1 MRGLAGDA
9 KHAVRTL
16 WKSPGF
22 TIAVIAALALGI
34 GMNTAIFTVVNAVLL
49 KPLSYPDAE
58 HIVQFGERSVT
69 IASFRSSVPEFHT
82 FQQQT
87 NVFEEV
93 AAYDMSGPG
102 FNLTG
107 EHPEQIQGI
116 HGTEG
121 YFRLFG
127 AAVVRGRTFTAQEDR
142 PNGGKVVVLSYGLWQ
157 RRFGADPGIVGKAL
171 LLGNEAYTIV
181 GVIGKGFVA
190 DPQADI
196 WLPFQF
202 PPVSNDFNS
211 YFRVAALMRPGVT
224 LGQARAQLKLA
235 AADFRREY
243 PKTDPRLEF
252 HIEPLR
258 DSIVGDARKSLTVL
272 LGAVG
277 LVLLIACANVANLL
291 LVRATSRKR
300 EFAIR
305 SALGAGGMRIVRPL
319 LLESVLLSLAGGVL
333 GLALGF
339 AGVRGLLAISPADLP
354 RVGEN
359 GSGIAMDWRVLVF
372 TLAVSLVTGILFG
385 LFPALSASRPDLNS
399 ALKDGSSRSGT
410 GFRQSRTRSLLVIFE
425 ISLALVL
432 LIGSTLLIR
441 TLRALHTV
449 DPGFDAQNTL
459 TMEMSLTGE
468 RFETTAG
475 VAELSRKGRER
486 LNAMPGVEIAA
497 AAFWLPNYV
506 GDALPF
512 QIVGHPLDRDH
523 QYGSSWMSISPGY
536 LSVFKIPLLRGRDFT
551 ENDTASSPRVALVNE
566 TMAKRYWHDEDPV
579 GKQVNVS
586 RGLGPGLD
594 EAIYTVVGI
603 VGDTRNAGLGRPA
616 EPVLAVPIT
625 QVTDAYTASY
635 SNVQPL
641 FWVARTRA
649 EPHSLIPAI
658 TGQLRLASGGFPVA
672 HIQTME
678 EVMRASTARDRFNTL
693 LLTSFGG
700 VALVLA
706 AVGIFGLMAYSVA
719 QRNQEMAIRMALGAN
734 REAIRR
740 LVIWSGMRLALIG
753 VVLGLAAA
761 SVLTRFME
769 SFLVG
774 VRPWDPVAFVFAP
787 ALLMVVALMA
797 VWLPGRRAASID
809 PMTAM
814 RTE

>member
-1 MRGLAGDA
+1 MRGLARDA

-16 WKSPGF
+16 LKSPGF
-22 TIAVIAALALGI
+22 TIAVVTTLALGI
-34 GMNTAIFTVVNAVLL
+34 GMNTAIFTVVDAVLL
-49 KPLSYPDAE
+49 KPLSYPNADR
-58 HIVQFGERSVT
+58 IVQFGERSVT

-87 NVFEEV
+87 NVFQEV

-107 EHPEQIQGI
+107 EHPEQIRGT
-116 HGTEG
+116 HVTEG
-121 YFRLFG
+121 YFRLFS
-127 AAVVRGRTFTAQEDR
+127 APVIRGRTFTQQEDS

-157 RRFGADPGIVGKAL
+157 RRFGSDPAIVGKSL
-171 LLGNEAYTIV
+171 LLGNEPYTIL
-181 GVIGKGFVA
+181 GIIGKGFVSE
-190 DPQADI
+190 PQADL

-202 PPVSNDFNS
+202 PLVSSDFNS
-211 YFRVAALMRPGVT
+211 YFRVSALQRPGVT
-224 LGQARAQLKLA
+224 MAQARAQLKLA

-243 PKTDPRLEF
+243 PKTNPRLEF

-258 DSIVGDARKSLTVL
+258 NSIVGDSRKSLTVL

-277 LVLLIACANVANLL
+277 LVLLIACSNAANLL
-291 LVRATSRKR
+291 LVRATARKR

-305 SALGAGGMRIVRPL
+305 CALGAAGMRIVRQL
-319 LLESVLLSLAGGVL
+319 LLESVLLSSVGGVL

-339 AGVRGLLAISPADLP
+339 AGVRALLAISPADLP
-354 RVGEN
+354 RIGEN
-359 GSGIAMDWRVLVF
+359 GSQLAIDWRVLVF
-372 TLAVSLVTGILFG
+372 TLAVSLITGIVFG
-385 LFPALSASRPDLNS
+385 LFPALSASRTDLNS
-399 ALKDGSSRSGT
+399 ALKEGSNRSGT
-410 GFRQSRTRSLLVIFE
+410 GLRQGRTRSLLVIIE

-441 TLRALHTV
+441 TLRALQTV
-449 DPGFDAQNTL
+449 EPGFNAQNTL
-459 TMEMSLTGE
+459 TMEMSLTGD
-468 RFETTAG
+468 RFETTGG

-486 LNAMPGVEIAA
+486 LNSMPAVEIAA

-512 QIVGHPLDRDH
+512 QIVGQPLDRDH

-536 LSVFKIPLLRGRDFT
+536 LSVFRIPVLRGRDFT
-551 ENDTASSPRVALVNE
+551 EHDTASSPRVALVNE
-566 TMAKRYWHDEDPV
+566 TMANRYWHTANPV
-579 GKQVNVS
+579 GQQVDVS

-594 EAIYTVVGI
+594 ESIYTIIGV

-616 EPVLAVPIT
+616 EPVLLVPIT

-641 FWVARTRA
+641 LWVARTRT
-649 EPHSLIPAI
+649 EPHSVIPAM
-658 TGQLRLASGGFPVA
+658 TEQLRLASGGFPVA
-672 HIQTME
+672 HLQTME
-678 EVMRASTARDRFNTL
+678 EVMRGSTARDRFNML

-700 VALVLA
+700 VALILA
-706 AVGIFGLMAYSVA
+706 ALGIFGLMAYSVA
-719 QRNQEMAIRMALGAN
+719 QRNQEMAIRMALGAD
-734 REAIRR
+734 RPAIRR

-753 VVLGLAAA
+753 IALGLAAA
-761 SVLTRFME
+761 SALTRFME
-769 SFLVG
+769 SFLFG

-787 ALLMVVALMA
+787 VILVIVALVA
-797 VWLPGRRAASID
+797 VWLPGTRACSID
-809 PMTAM
+809 PIKAI